1 MHSGSPAAAT
11 PRLFALDATASTGR
25 RPTILI
31 PAHGTTVVL
40 DPTLPHNGR
49 YIELRATM
57 PAATTQW
64 SSPSLHIIRAN
75 SPPDIQVESTFTVEQ
90 D

>member
-1 MHSGSPAAAT
+1 M
-11 PRLFALDATASTGR
+11 
-25 RPTILI
+25 
-31 PAHGTTVVL
+31 VL

-64 SSPSLHIIRAN
+64 SSPSLHIIQQNGRPYAVLTPGRHTIRAN
-75 SPPDIQVESTFTVEQ
+75 APPDIQVESTFTVEQ